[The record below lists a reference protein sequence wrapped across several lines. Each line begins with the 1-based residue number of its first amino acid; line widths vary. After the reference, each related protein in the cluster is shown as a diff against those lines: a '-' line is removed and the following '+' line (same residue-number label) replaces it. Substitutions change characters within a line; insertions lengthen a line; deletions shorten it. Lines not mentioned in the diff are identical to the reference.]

1 MTDPDPRLERLLG
14 GPSRQRLRL
23 RLRRLLARGAS
34 GTVRLGP
41 LSEEDHATLAAI
53 LGRPSRPS
61 ASMLVDLAAVDA
73 AFLRAGIAASLH
85 EALTRLDG
93 PIVDPKAAR
102 RTRERS
108 WQDVF
113 AAVTSS
119 PLSELLSDAAGR
131 RLLRRLARQEAGEG
145 GTLLR
150 QAGAVLAR
158 LPARGIP
165 RSLLAAE
172 VLGDAHGLD
181 EGRPV
186 ATVVLAAWRRRL
198 VAGLAGLAGGDV
210 DDGNGDAGSDRAFA
224 GEAGAS
230 GASGDEGSSGDGGS
244 SGDEGDADDARDARD
259 EGHAGLAN
267 VVSAEGRSESESDT
281 EDPSEE
287 SRFERHRDIWADA
300 GVLVNALARPALVLN
315 LPPGVDGRPL
325 FEPGVPGYL
334 SLRALLRSPP
344 VWQLDGRSIFVCENP
359 NIVAWAADSLG
370 LACAPLVCTDG
381 MPAAAQRILL
391 TRMAAGGARL
401 RYHGDFDWPGIRI
414 ANVMVRRFGAEPW
427 RMAVGDYRDGVAR
440 ATGEAHPLSGGAV
453 DAEWDA
459 ALAGAM
465 GEAGIAVAEEAVV
478 GALIGDLKG

>member
-198 VAGLAGLAGGDV
+198 VAGLAGGDV

-230 GASGDEGSSGDGGS
+230 GDEGS
-244 SGDEGDADDARDARD
+244 SGDEGDAGNAGDARA
-259 EGHAGLAN
+259 EGHAGLAS
-267 VVSAEGRSESESDT
+267 VVSAEGRPETESDT

-315 LPPGVDGRPL
+315 LPPWADGRPL

-370 LACAPLVCTDG
+370 PACAPLVCTDG

-391 TRMAAGGARL
+391 TRLAAGGARL

-453 DAEWDA
+453 DAEWDV

-478 GALIGDLKG
+478 GALIGDLGG

>member
-1 MTDPDPRLERLLG
+1 MTEADPDPRLERLLG

-102 RTRERS
+102 QAREQS

-119 PLSELLSDAAGR
+119 LLTDLLSDAAGQ

-145 GTLLR
+145 VALLR

-198 VAGLAGLAGGDV
+198 VAGLAGGDV
-210 DDGNGDAGSDRAFA
+210 DDGNGDAGKDRAFA

-230 GASGDEGSSGDGGS
+230 GDV
-244 SGDEGDADDARDARD
+244 
-259 EGHAGLAN
+259 GHAGLAS
-267 VVSAEGRSESESDT
+267 VDSAEGRSETESDT

-315 LPPGVDGRPL
+315 LPPGADGRPL
-325 FEPGVPGYL
+325 FVPGVPGYL
-334 SLRALLRSPP
+334 SLRAMLRSPP
-344 VWQLDGRSIFVCENP
+344 VWQLDGRSVFVCENP

-370 LACAPLVCTDG
+370 ATCAPLVCTDG
-381 MPAAAQRILL
+381 MPAAAQRVLL
-391 TRMAAGGARL
+391 TRLAAGGARL

-453 DAEWDA
+453 DAEWDV

-478 GALIGDLKG
+478 GALIGDLGG

>member
-1 MTDPDPRLERLLG
+1 MTEADPDPRLERLLG

-93 PIVDPKAAR
+93 PIVDPRAAR
-102 RTRERS
+102 QARERS

-119 PLSELLSDAAGR
+119 PLIDLLSDATGQ
-131 RLLRRLARQEAGEG
+131 RLLRRLARQGVGEG

-186 ATVVLAAWRRRL
+186 ATLVLAAWRRRL
-198 VAGLAGLAGGDV
+198 VAGPAGPAGLAGLAGGDV

-230 GASGDEGSSGDGGS
+230 GDEGS
-244 SGDEGDADDARDARD
+244 SGDEGDADDACDARD
-259 EGHAGLAN
+259 EGHAGLAS
-267 VVSAEGRSESESDT
+267 VVSAEGRSETESDT

-315 LPPGVDGRPL
+315 LPPGAGGRPL

-370 LACAPLVCTDG
+370 PACAPLVCTDG
-381 MPAAAQRILL
+381 MPAAAQRVLL
-391 TRMAAGGARL
+391 TRLAAGGARL

-414 ANVMVRRFGAEPW
+414 ANVMIRRFSAEPW
-427 RMAVGDYRDGVAR
+427 RMAMGDYREGVAR